1 MLRALLYICQIMAE
15 MIATTVMMEVMPMPT
30 IELRPQPGPQ
40 EQFLASPADIVFY
53 GGS

>member
-1 MLRALLYICQIMAE
+1 
-15 MIATTVMMEVMPMPT
+15 MPT
-30 IELRPQPGPQ
+30 IELKPQPGPQ